1 MSICIIGASKGVGL
15 CAVKRALARGHHV
28 TTLSRSR
35 LSLTPHI
42 NLHPFQG
49 DATSDIDLEHA
60 IAGTDAIL
68 VTLGRGFDTRATT
81 LYTDFADTL
90 LKLHKKR
97 PITVPVILLT
107 GFGAGD
113 SREYLTFWNRQ
124 VFKYILNE
132 VYINKTE
139 MEEKLSQSS
148 LRWEFVRPGTL
159 TYHALSEKYR
169 VETNLYKDM
178 HIGHISRM
186 DVADF
191 MVKQAENSTMLG
203 MYPALS
209 KR

>member
-1 MSICIIGASKGVGL
+1 MNICILGASKGVGL

-35 LSLTPHI
+35 LPLPPHI

-49 DATSDIDLEHA
+49 DATSEIDLAHA
-60 IAGTDAIL
+60 IAGTSAIL

-90 LKLHKKR
+90 LKLHQTK
-97 PITVPVILLT
+97 PITVPVIILT
-107 GFGAGD
+107 GFGAGN
-113 SREYLTFWNRQ
+113 SREYLPFLNRQ
-124 VFKYILNE
+124 VFKYILDK
-132 VYINKTE
+132 VYLNKTE
-139 MEEKLSQSS
+139 MERWISQSS
-148 LRWEFVRPGTL
+148 IQWEFVRPGTL
-159 TYHALSEKYR
+159 THHALSEQYR
-169 VETNLYKDM
+169 VETKLYKNIR
-178 HIGHISRM
+178 IGHISRM

-191 MVKQAENSTMLG
+191 MVKQAENPTMLA